1 MVRPPDLK
9 PRLSRLVPQAILGA
23 LLCLGLHPV
32 VSSTGHS
39 NDSLEHMCRYC
50 SRSLAPA
57 SVEAPN
63 YRKYAPDRK
72 VDILHLALDITP
84 DFKTRTITGSSTLKF
99 KPIGTALEEFRLD
112 IADLNI
118 KQVKSARSAL
128 SHQVTDT
135 EIILSFNP
143 PIPPGQEST
152 VTVEYSAEPTKGLY
166 FRTKEMG
173 YAATH
178 LWTQG
183 EPIESRHWFPCFDHP
198 VEKFTS
204 EVTCHLPKGMV
215 ALSNGQQQP
224 SSTDSNGM
232 TSFRWIQSKPHVN
245 YLITLVAGD
254 FEKIQDLHRNVPLQF
269 WTTPNEISKAPNSF
283 RHTKGMMEFFER
295 ELGVPYPWEKYGQVA
310 VHDYHWGGME
320 NTSLTTLNHRTLF
333 DTETENLF
341 SSDSLVAH
349 ELAHQWFGD
358 LVTCKDWSHIWLNE
372 GFATFYDWL
381 WQGSFFGENETLYA
395 LYQAAKGILS
405 NTNETRGIVWRKF
418 NEPNDMFN
426 YLAYPKGAWVLNML
440 RQQLGPDMYR
450 KCITTYLRKHQYGSV
465 TSDDLRS
472 VIESV
477 SGRNLDRFFEQWV
490 NGIGAPS
497 LDAAYSWDEK
507 TQLAKVTVKQTQKIS
522 EEAPLFQFP
531 LNIRFVSKSER
542 IDRTVQVHQKEE
554 AFYIPLKT
562 APESVRVD
570 PSLAVLAKIT
580 FKPGRPMLFQQLA
593 DNSDIV
599 AQLRALD
606 ELAEKPDR
614 ETVAKIQSVL
624 QSAEHYGVR
633 IRAAEVL
640 KQARTSDSLEALCV
654 CLTQPDARV
663 RNAVVSALGGFFEP
677 KAQEQL
683 TKVVA
688 SEKNPGVIATALR
701 ALGPYQNQ
709 GVRQL
714 LTDAL
719 SQPSYRDRILEG
731 ALAGIRT
738 QDDPRFAQS
747 VTAVV
752 QERIAGLPGPIATAA
767 LETLG
772 FLSRHEQNRDNVRET
787 LTRLLTSERETIR
800 LAAISGLGL
809 LEDARASGV
818 LETFSNATQ
827 AKPEK
832 AAALKALEKIRAARK
847 GSEEL
852 KGLRDEIAELKK
864 TEAELKKDFENFRK
878 KIESK

>member
-1 MVRPPDLK
+1 MARPPDLNT
-9 PRLSRLVPQAILGA
+9 RSSRLVPQAILGTFLA
-23 LLCLGLHPV
+23 LGLHTI
-32 VSSTGHS
+32 VSSTGYS
-39 NDSLEHMCRYC
+39 NDSLEHACRYC
-50 SRSLAPA
+50 SRALLPA
-57 SVEAPN
+57 SVESPN

-72 VDILHLALDITP
+72 VDILHLALDLTP
-84 DFKTRTITGSSTLKF
+84 DFKKRTISGSSTLRF
-99 KPIGTALEEFRLD
+99 KPIGAPLEEFRLD
-112 IADLNI
+112 IAELNI
-118 KQVKSARSAL
+118 GQVKSSRGGL

-135 EIILSFNP
+135 EIVLSFNP

-152 VTVEYSAEPTKGLY
+152 LTVEYQAEPTKGLY

-224 SSTDSNGM
+224 ANNDSNGL
-232 TSFRWIQSKPHVN
+232 TSFRWIQSKPHVG
-245 YLITLVAGD
+245 YLITLVAGE
-254 FEKIQDLHRNVPLQF
+254 FEKIQDLYRNIPLQF

-283 RHTKGMMEFFER
+283 RHTKGMIEFFER
-295 ELGVPYPWEKYGQVA
+295 ELGVQYPWEKYGQVA

-333 DTETENLF
+333 SSDTENLF

-381 WQGSFFGENETLYA
+381 WQGSFFGENEMLYA
-395 LYQAAKGILS
+395 LYQAAEGILS

-418 NEPNDMFN
+418 AEPNEMFN

-477 SGRNLDRFFEQWV
+477 SGRNMDRFFEQWV

-507 TQLAKVTVKQTQKIS
+507 TQHAKLTVKQTQKIS

-531 LNIRFVSKSER
+531 LTIRFVSKAER
-542 IDRTVQVHQKEE
+542 FERTVQIHQKEE
-554 AFYIPLKT
+554 TFYFPLKT

-570 PSLAVLAKIT
+570 PSLGVLAKIA
-580 FKPGRPMLFQQLA
+580 FKPGRPMLFHQLA

-606 ELAEKPDR
+606 ELAEKPDQ
-614 ETVAKIQSVL
+614 ESVAKIQSVL
-624 QSAEHYGVR
+624 QSAEHYGVK

-640 KQARTSDSLEALCV
+640 KQARTSESLEALCG
-654 CLTQPDARV
+654 CLNQTDARV

-677 KAQEQL
+677 KAQQAL
-683 TKVVA
+683 TTILA

-709 GVRQL
+709 EVRQL
-714 LTDAL
+714 LTEAL
-719 SQPSYRDRILEG
+719 AKASYRDRILEG
-731 ALAGIRT
+731 ALAGIRI
-738 QDDPRFAQS
+738 QDDPRFEQAITVLIQ
-747 VTAVV
+747 T
-752 QERIAGLPGPIATAA
+752 RIAELSGAGATAA

-772 FLSRHEQNRDNVRET
+772 FISRHATNRDSVRET
-787 LTRLLTSERETIR
+787 LTGLLTSGRETVR

-818 LETFSNATQ
+818 LETFANATS
-827 AKPEK
+827 ARPEK
-832 AAALKALEKIRAARK
+832 NAAVKALEKIRAAHK

-864 TEAELKKDFENFRK
+864 ADSELKKDFENFRK
-878 KIESK
+878 RVESK

>member
-1 MVRPPDLK
+1 MVRPPELNR
-9 PRLSRLVPQAILGA
+9 RLSRLVPQAILCA
-23 LLCLGLHPV
+23 LLLLGLDPI

-50 SRSLAPA
+50 SRALPSA
-57 SVEAPN
+57 SVDSPN

-84 DFKTRTITGSSTLKF
+84 DFKSRTITGSSTLKF

-112 IADLNI
+112 IADLSI
-118 KQVKSARSAL
+118 KQVKSARGGL

-135 EIILSFNP
+135 EIILNFNP

-224 SSTDSNGM
+224 STTDNNGM

-245 YLITLVAGD
+245 YLITLVAGE

-283 RHTKGMMEFFER
+283 RHTKSMMEFFER

-333 DTETENLF
+333 DSQTENLF

-381 WQGSFFGENETLYA
+381 WQGSFFGENELLYA

-418 NEPNDMFN
+418 TEPNEMFN

-450 KCITTYLRKHQYGSV
+450 KCITAYLRKHQYGSV

-490 NGIGAPS
+490 NGIGAPAI
-497 LDAAYSWDEK
+497 DAAYSWDEK
-507 TQLAKVTVKQTQKIS
+507 TQTAKITVKQTQKIS

-531 LNIRFVSKSER
+531 LNVRFVSKSGR
-542 IDRTVQVHQKEE
+542 IDKTVHIHQKEE
-554 AFYIPLKT
+554 TFYFPLKT

-570 PSLAVLAKIT
+570 PSLGVLAKIT

-606 ELAEKPDR
+606 ELAEKPDQ
-614 ETVAKIQSVL
+614 ETVSKIQAVL

-640 KQARTSDSLEALCV
+640 KQARTSDSLEALGN
-654 CLTQPDARV
+654 CLNQPDARV

-677 KAQEQL
+677 KAQQQL
-683 TKVVA
+683 TKIVA

-701 ALGPYQNQ
+701 ALGPYQNPEVQ
-709 GVRQL
+709 QL

-719 SQPSYRDRILEG
+719 AQPSYRDRILEG

-738 QDDPRFAQS
+738 QDDSRFAQAI
-747 VTAVV
+747 TAVA
-752 QERIAGLPGPIATAA
+752 QQRIAGLPGPLVTAA

-772 FLSRHEQNRDNVRET
+772 FISRHEQNRDSVRET
-787 LTRLLTSERETIR
+787 LTGLLTSERETVR
-800 LAAISGLGL
+800 LAAISGLGF
-809 LEDARASGV
+809 LEDARAAGI
-818 LETFSNATQ
+818 LETFANASP

-832 AAALKALEKIRAARK
+832 NAAMKALEKIRAARK

>member
-1 MVRPPDLK
+1 
-9 PRLSRLVPQAILGA
+9 
-23 LLCLGLHPV
+23 
-32 VSSTGHS
+32 
-39 NDSLEHMCRYC
+39 
-50 SRSLAPA
+50 
-57 SVEAPN
+57 
-63 YRKYAPDRK
+63 
-72 VDILHLALDITP
+72 
-84 DFKTRTITGSSTLKF
+84 
-99 KPIGTALEEFRLD
+99 
-112 IADLNI
+112 
-118 KQVKSARSAL
+118 
-128 SHQVTDT
+128 
-135 EIILSFNP
+135 
-143 PIPPGQEST
+143 
-152 VTVEYSAEPTKGLY
+152 
-166 FRTKEMG
+166 
-173 YAATH
+173 
-178 LWTQG
+178 
-183 EPIESRHWFPCFDHP
+183 
-198 VEKFTS
+198 
-204 EVTCHLPKGMV
+204 
-215 ALSNGQQQP
+215 
-224 SSTDSNGM
+224 
-232 TSFRWIQSKPHVN
+232 
-245 YLITLVAGD
+245 
-254 FEKIQDLHRNVPLQF
+254 
-269 WTTPNEISKAPNSF
+269 
-283 RHTKGMMEFFER
+283 
-295 ELGVPYPWEKYGQVA
+295 
-310 VHDYHWGGME
+310 
-320 NTSLTTLNHRTLF
+320 
-333 DTETENLF
+333 
-341 SSDSLVAH
+341 
-349 ELAHQWFGD
+349 
-358 LVTCKDWSHIWLNE
+358 
-372 GFATFYDWL
+372 
-381 WQGSFFGENETLYA
+381 
-395 LYQAAKGILS
+395 
-405 NTNETRGIVWRKF
+405 
-418 NEPNDMFN
+418 
-426 YLAYPKGAWVLNML
+426 
-440 RQQLGPDMYR
+440 
-450 KCITTYLRKHQYGSV
+450 
-465 TSDDLRS
+465 
-472 VIESV
+472 
-477 SGRNLDRFFEQWV
+477 
-490 NGIGAPS
+490 
-497 LDAAYSWDEK
+497 
-507 TQLAKVTVKQTQKIS
+507 
-522 EEAPLFQFP
+522 
-531 LNIRFVSKSER
+531 
-542 IDRTVQVHQKEE
+542 
-554 AFYIPLKT
+554 
-562 APESVRVD
+562 
-570 PSLAVLAKIT
+570 
-580 FKPGRPMLFQQLA
+580 MLFQQLA

-688 SEKNPGVIATALR
+688 FEKNPGVIATALR